1 MIKDKLVEYRHGDT
15 VMEGLLAFDDA
26 WQKPRPAVLIAHA
39 WGGRSEFEDGK
50 ARLLAEMGYA
60 GFALDLYGKGRRGS
74 TKEENAKLMEPFMK
88 DRALLQARMQAA
100 LETARAQ
107 EQVDR
112 GRIAVMGFCFGG
124 LCALDLARTG
134 ADVRGAVSFHGL
146 FIPPGNTQGKKI
158 RAKVLALHGHDDPM
172 VPVEQVVAL
181 EKELT
186 EAGAD
191 WQIHV
196 YGNTMHAFT
205 NPHANDP
212 GFGTVYSE
220 AADRRSWQALLNFL
234 AEVLDGES

>member
-1 MIKDKLVEYRHGDT
+1 LETGGPPMIKDKLVEYRHGDT

-212 GFGTVYSE
+212 GF
-220 AADRRSWQALLNFL
+220 R
-234 AEVLDGES
+234 